1 MNPQLW
7 WYVARA
13 TGVVAWMAAVGAV
26 LVGLALSSR
35 IGGKQVP
42 PAWLLGL
49 HRHLGALTAGFT
61 AAHVVALIADSYV
74 HFDLVDVLVPMAS
87 GWRQGAVAWGVVGMW
102 LLAAVEVSS
111 LLKRRLRAKTW
122 RAIHLTSYLAAVA
135 ATTHMAAA
143 GTDFR
148 NPVLRWAPIV
158 AVSAAATFLTYRA
171 VAPRRRPAARAAA
184 ADLTEVA
191 A

>member
-1 MNPQLW
+1 MSPQLW

-26 LVGLALSSR
+26 LAGLALSSR

-42 PAWLLGL
+42 PPWLLAI
-49 HRHLGALTAGFT
+49 HRHLGALAVGFT
-61 AAHVVALIADSYV
+61 GAHVAALIADSYV
-74 HFDLVDVLVPMAS
+74 HFDLVDVLVPLAA
-87 GWRQGAVAWGVVGMW
+87 GWRRGAVAWGVVAMW
-102 LLAAVEVSS
+102 LLAAVELSS
-111 LLKRRLRAKTW
+111 LLKRRIRARTW
-122 RAIHLTSYLAAVA
+122 RAIHLTSYLSAVA

-158 AVSAAATFLTYRA
+158 AVAAAATFLTYRTLM
-171 VAPRRRPAARAAA
+171 PRRRAAA
-184 ADLTEVA
+184 AAPASEVTRA
-191 A
+191 AA